1 MFNTSQHQAPPLRI
15 LGGWLENTSLEMLSA
30 REVVTN
36 RPWAGIKPAAFSAVG
51 IQGVEQQ
58 YLVLW
63 IFKAFEL
70 IRLPLTLPGQEIANY
85 LSMAGAVQLLQGRG
99 VRIGR
104 NYRRS
109 AQNTLSPVVEG
120 LSCSQHGKVD

>member
-1 MFNTSQHQAPPLRI
+1 
-15 LGGWLENTSLEMLSA
+15 MLSA
-30 REVVTN
+30 REGVTD
-36 RPWAGIKPAAFSAVG
+36 RPWTGIKPAAFSAAD
-51 IQGVEQQ
+51 IQGGEQQ

-70 IRLPLTLPGQEIANY
+70 IRLRLTLPRQEIANY

-109 AQNTLSPVVEG
+109 AQNTSLLGSGGTELQPAFKGWLV
-120 LSCSQHGKVD
+120 

>member
-1 MFNTSQHQAPPLRI
+1 M
-15 LGGWLENTSLEMLSA
+15 
-30 REVVTN
+30 TN
-36 RPWAGIKPAAFSAVG
+36 RPWAGIKPAAFSAAD

-70 IRLPLTLPGQEIANY
+70 IRLRLTLPRQEIANY

-104 NYRRS
+104 NYRS
-109 AQNTLSPVVEG
+109 AQNTLSLVVEG
-120 LSCSQHGKVD
+120 RSCSQHLKAD